1 MRTQSLCRRQISLD
15 AMEQDSGRAY
25 NTSERPTINIVRK
38 WKRWSKLGQTNK
50 DARQGDA
57 ARSSLELWMR
67 AESCNSL
74 LVPAVVQR
82 LSSGVLKASLATLAM
97 LLVAYSGCCADAGSK
112 ELDQEFLRGYMA
124 GEYELIGRK
133 ADSTATYT
141 GHVTLRDEGGIL
153 QVTRTIE
160 GKTDKCAARFDTVA
174 GADRIP
180 VLRMHFRFD
189 GKEYDA
195 TYRWQ
200 SDPDNYPRF
209 TGYVYLTGTKSPGL
223 EALFPIHQ

>member
-1 MRTQSLCRRQISLD
+1 MR
-15 AMEQDSGRAY
+15 G
-25 NTSERPTINIVRK
+25 K
-38 WKRWSKLGQTNK
+38 
-50 DARQGDA
+50 
-57 ARSSLELWMR
+57 
-67 AESCNSL
+67 SCNVL
-74 LVPAVVQR
+74 LVPAAAQ
-82 LSSGVLKASLATLAM
+82 LFSLGVLKASLATLAI

-124 GEYELIGRK
+124 GEYDLIGRK
-133 ADSTATYT
+133 ADSSATYS
-141 GHVTLRDEGGIL
+141 GHVTLQDVNGVL

-189 GKEYDA
+189 GKEYEA

-209 TGYVYLTGTKSPGL
+209 TGCVYLTGTKSPGL
-223 EALFPIHQ
+223 EALFPIHK